1 MKFGICFSAQEAL
14 ESEMFGADYLE
25 LSAWSVNNL
34 TDEEFACLKGRIERG
49 EIRTYSCNGLVDPD
63 CRLTGEG
70 VDFNAIREYCERVF
84 ERLAQLGITMLVF
97 GSSKAKRVPEGF
109 PFEKAWEQLKQ
120 VGEIFSDC
128 AAKHGQTIA
137 IEPLSYTEVN
147 IINTL
152 GDAAEYSRLVN
163 KENYKI
169 LADFYHVDNNK
180 EDFATFE
187 THKDLLVHTHIATAG
202 TRCMPQ
208 DEKDW
213 EFFAKCIGTLKKIGY
228 QGNISFEGKRNEGNA
243 GVAEMIARMRQI
255 YAEV

>member
-25 LSAWSVNNL
+25 LNALSVNNL

-70 VDFNAIREYCERVF
+70 VDFDAIRAYSKRVF
-84 ERLAQLGITMLVF
+84 NRLAQLGVTMLVF
-97 GSSKAKRVPEGF
+97 GSSKAKHVPEGF

-137 IEPLSYTEVN
+137 IEPLSYNEVN

-187 THKDLLVHTHIATAG
+187 TYKDLLVHTHIATAG

>member
-25 LSAWSVNNL
+25 LNALSVNNL

-70 VDFNAIREYCERVF
+70 VDFDAIRAYSERVF
-84 ERLAQLGITMLVF
+84 NRLAQLGVTMLVF
-97 GSSKAKRVPEGF
+97 GSSKAKHVPEGF

-137 IEPLSYTEVN
+137 IEPLSYNEVN

-187 THKDLLVHTHIATAG
+187 TYKDLLVHTHIATSG
-202 TRCMPQ
+202 DRCMPQ

-243 GVAEMIARMRQI
+243 GVSEMIARMRQI